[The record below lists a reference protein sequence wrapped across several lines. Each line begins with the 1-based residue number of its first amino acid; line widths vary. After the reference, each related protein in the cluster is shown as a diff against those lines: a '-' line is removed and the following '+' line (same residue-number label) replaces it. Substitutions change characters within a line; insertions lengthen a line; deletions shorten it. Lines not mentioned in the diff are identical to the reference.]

1 MICLSYDPITSSC
14 APSCCVCSNREP
26 CALEKYNQL
35 TPQNQQLV
43 QDKTAELLE
52 AQRAEA
58 LREEAFNL
66 IMELNPEER
75 HELLTRWQKRI
86 ASRNTADQSTLQE
99 AI

>member
-1 MICLSYDPITSSC
+1 MTCLAFDPITSHC
-14 APSCCVCSNREP
+14 APSCVICSNREP

-43 QDKTAELLE
+43 KDKTAKLLE

-58 LREEAFNL
+58 LREEAFNI

-75 HELLTRWQKRI
+75 HELLTHWQKRI